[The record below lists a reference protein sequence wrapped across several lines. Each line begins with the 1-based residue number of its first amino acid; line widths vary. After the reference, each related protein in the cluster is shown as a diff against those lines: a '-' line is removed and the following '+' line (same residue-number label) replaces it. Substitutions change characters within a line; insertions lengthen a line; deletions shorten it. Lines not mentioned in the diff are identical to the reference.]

1 MARTITP
8 VQGNYIEH
16 CLLIDLTLDGTTYY
30 ISNAYKALTYN
41 SNSYTECG
49 AFLTMGEIQEDI
61 KTTNGDL
68 QIGLTGIPSNADYMN
83 AVLTTPIKGGTV
95 NVYRA
100 FLTDGEI
107 VSANVY
113 QRFAGIITNFNISED
128 TDIVSGLRTNSIAI
142 STASINTILE
152 NKVAGQRTAPEDRK
166 RFFPTDNTFYRVPQ
180 LQGVQFDFGREFNGS
195 GGGGG
200 GGYGGGGGGGGG
212 GRNRDR
218 NRNVQER

>member
-8 VQGNYIEH
+8 VQGDSIEH

-30 ISNAYKALTYN
+30 ISNAYKGLTYDGN
-41 SNSYTECG
+41 TYTECG
-49 AFLTMGEIQEDI
+49 AFLTLGEIQEDI

-68 QIGLTGIPSNADYMN
+68 SLGLTGIPSNADYMN
-83 AVLTTPIKGGTV
+83 AVLTTPIKGGKAI
-95 NVYRA
+95 VYRA
-100 FLTDGEI
+100 FLTDSEI
-107 VSANVY
+107 VTANVY
-113 QRFAGIITNFNISED
+113 QRFSGIITNFNISED
-128 TDIVSGLRTNSIAI
+128 LDIVSGDRTNSIAV
-142 STASINTILE
+142 SCASINTILE

-200 GGYGGGGGGGGG
+200 GGYGGGGRGPGGGG
-212 GRNRDR
+212 DR
-218 NRNVQER
+218 RRQEQR